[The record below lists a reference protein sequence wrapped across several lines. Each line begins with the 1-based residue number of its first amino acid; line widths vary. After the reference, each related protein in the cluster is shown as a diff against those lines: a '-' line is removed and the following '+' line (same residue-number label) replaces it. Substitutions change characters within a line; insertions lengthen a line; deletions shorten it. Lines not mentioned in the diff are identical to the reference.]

1 MKVFLAGNWPGSR
14 KKAMQLYLAGTERI
28 PNDVRA
34 VNKSGGKNMELY
46 LAEADGV
53 AAGYLKKLK
62 EESERTMNVLLAG
75 GEPQLKSA
83 KEEQGISEKDLY
95 KGAYI
100 LQSFFY
106 ASDFTENVIIPN
118 CKDFLLDSGAFTF
131 MTSAKGKNIDWN
143 DYIQRYADF
152 INKNH
157 IKKYFELDI
166 DSIVGLDKVLEI
178 RKKLENLTGVK
189 PIPVWHKSRGLE
201 QFKKDASEYPYVAIG
216 GIVSQEITRKEYP
229 AFSMLIAE
237 AHRRGAKIH
246 GLGFTNLEGIKKYH
260 FDSVDST
267 AWVSGNRFG
276 AVYYFDGKTMKKI
289 GKKPGQRVKTN
300 QVAINNFNE
309 WKKFSNYAERNL

>member
-1 MKVFLAGNWPGSR
+1 
-14 KKAMQLYLAGTERI
+14 
-28 PNDVRA
+28 
-34 VNKSGGKNMELY
+34 MELY

-62 EESERTMNVLLAG
+62 EEGRQPMNIYLAG
-75 GEPQLKSA
+75 GESQLKSA
-83 KEEQGISEKDLY
+83 RKEVDDMNLYLAESGGCLKAYLSEADLY
-95 KGAYI
+95 KDAYI

-143 DYIQRYADF
+143 DYIQRYAVF